1 MNFPSL
7 NEQMDLIRSG
17 AVDVLPEE
25 ELVKKIEQAIAAKT
39 PLNVKLGADPS
50 RPDLHIGHAVVLH
63 KLRQFQDLGHNAIL
77 IVGDFT
83 AMIGDPSGR
92 SKTRPPLTIEET
104 RINGQ
109 TYFDQAGRILKAD
122 SVQIRNNSEWL
133 EKLGF
138 QDVVRLAAN
147 ATVAQLL
154 ERDDFTKRFRGG
166 QPISLHEFLY
176 PLAQAYDSVAIRA
189 DVELGGTD
197 QTFNLLLGR
206 EIQKAHGLEPQAIV
220 TTPLLEGTDGVEKM
234 SKSLDNYIALTDT
247 PTEIFGRTMSIPD
260 TMIARYFRYGAF
272 AADEEVNAMENG
284 LADGS
289 VHPRNA
295 KVRVAQAIVERYHNA
310 QAAADALA
318 EFERMFVKKD
328 VPDDMPEFAL
338 DFEGE
343 AISVVEAIS
352 MAGLVNSRSEARRM
366 IQQNAVSVDGEKVAE
381 IEEMLD
387 LGTERV
393 LRVGKRRFARIK
405 RA

>member
-25 ELVKKIEQAIAAKT
+25 ELVKKIEQSIAAKK
-39 PLNVKLGADPS
+39 PLNAKLGADPS

-104 RINGQ
+104 RVNGQ
-109 TYFDQAGRILKAD
+109 TYFEQAGRILDAD
-122 SVQIRNNSEWL
+122 KVQIRNNSEWL
-133 EKLGF
+133 DKLGF

-272 AADEEVNAMENG
+272 AADAEVTAMESG

-295 KVRVAQAIVERYHNA
+295 KVRVAQAIVERYHDA

-328 VPDDMPEFAL
+328 VPDEMPEFAL
-338 DFEGE
+338 ELEGNEISVIE
-343 AISVVEAIS
+343 AIST
-352 MAGLVNSRSEARRM
+352 AGLVKSRSEARRM
-366 IQQNAVSVDGEKVAE
+366 IQQNAVSVDGEKVGD
-381 IEEMLD
+381 IEAMLD
-387 LGTERV
+387 LSAERV

>member
-25 ELVKKIEQAIAAKT
+25 ELVKKIEQSIAAKK
-39 PLNVKLGADPS
+39 PLNAKLGADPS

-109 TYFDQAGRILKAD
+109 TYFDQAGRILDAD
-122 SVQIRNNSEWL
+122 KVQIRNNSEWL
-133 EKLGF
+133 DKLGF

-272 AADEEVNAMENG
+272 AADADVSAMENG

-295 KVRVAQAIVERYHNA
+295 KVRVAQAIVERYHDA

-328 VPDDMPEFAL
+328 VPDEMPEFAL
-338 DFEGE
+338 ELESND
-343 AISVVEAIS
+343 ISVVEAIS
-352 MAGLVNSRSEARRM
+352 TAGLVKSRSEARRM
-366 IQQNAVSVDGEKVAE
+366 IQQNAVSVDGEKVGD
-381 IEEMLD
+381 IEAMLD
-387 LGTERV
+387 LSAERV

>member
-25 ELVKKIEQAIAAKT
+25 ELVKKIEQSIAAKK
-39 PLNVKLGADPS
+39 PLNAKLGADPS

-109 TYFDQAGRILKAD
+109 TYFDQAGRILDAD
-122 SVQIRNNSEWL
+122 KVQIRNNSEWL
-133 EKLGF
+133 DKLGF

-272 AADEEVNAMENG
+272 AADEEVTAMENG

-295 KVRVAQAIVERYHNA
+295 KVRVAQAIVERYHDA

-328 VPDDMPEFAL
+328 VPDEMPEFAL
-338 DFEGE
+338 ELE
-343 AISVVEAIS
+343 SNYISVVEAIS
-352 MAGLVNSRSEARRM
+352 TAGLVKSRSEARRM
-366 IQQNAVSVDGEKVAE
+366 IQQNAVSVDGEKVGD
-381 IEEMLD
+381 IEAMLD
-387 LGTERV
+387 LSAERV